1 MKLLLIAILLLSD
14 TSAVVDASKA
24 AKEKRKKSSTKVIT
38 NSDVKKSKG
47 KLSQTPGTAG
57 EVPPAPESLVEKHE
71 ADRKARIENDAKR
84 IVLEKEVADLERELA
99 RIEQSYYD
107 ENDLNRRDTVITAR
121 FAETKAKLDAAKKEL
136 DAVTPKPKTE

>member
-47 KLSQTPGTAG
+47 KIVETPGTAG
-57 EVPPAPESLVEKHE
+57 EAPPATESLVEKHA
-71 ADRKARIENDAKR
+71 ADRKARLENDAKR
-84 IVLEKEVADLERELA
+84 IVLEKDVADLERELA

-121 FAETKAKLDAAKKEL
+121 FAETKTKLDAAKKAL
-136 DAVTPKPKTE
+136 DTVTPKPKTE